1 MSKEKPKVLV
11 VEDEWLLLQA
21 ISKKLELNGITAVP
35 YGSGNEAINYL
46 HNLTDL
52 SDLPDVIWLDY
63 QLKDMDGLEFIDKLK
78 KISRC
83 AQIPVIVVSNSAS
96 EAKVHT
102 MLALGV
108 REYILKA
115 KYRLDEIIVT
125 VRKIIADNNIQ
136 EK

>member
-1 MSKEKPKVLV
+1 MSKQKPKVLV

-21 ISKKLELNGITAVP
+21 ISKKLKLNDITSVP

-78 KISRC
+78 KNSKC
-83 AQIPVIVVSNSAS
+83 AQIPIIVVSNSAS
-96 EAKVHT
+96 EEKVHS

-108 REYILKA
+108 REYLLKA
-115 KYRLDEIIVT
+115 KYRLDEIISMVK
-125 VRKIIADNNIQ
+125 KIIAENNIQ
-136 EK
+136 EN